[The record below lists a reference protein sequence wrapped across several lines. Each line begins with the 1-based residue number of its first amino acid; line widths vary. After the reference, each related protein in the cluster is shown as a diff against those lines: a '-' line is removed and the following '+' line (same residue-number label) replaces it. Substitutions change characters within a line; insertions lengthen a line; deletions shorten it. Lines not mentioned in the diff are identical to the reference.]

1 MLRAILSLLLAFVM
15 TSALHGQ
22 DSVIDSLKEVLR
34 HLGENR
40 ERLEFLNSA
49 VFSIRERDLEQAL
62 IWSRQA
68 EQLALHFEDS
78 VQLAAAK
85 GNLGWVYYRLGV
97 WDKSFRYSKEAYLIG
112 SKIGNKKE
120 LGMALNNLGALYY
133 QRRNYTEAIQKFKE
147 ALDVGYL
154 LGDDNLIIRSMNN
167 IAFNFSKVG
176 ELDSAYFYA
185 KKALKMNASTDAAYF
200 NGFSYRVIGDI
211 QLAKGEVH
219 LAIETFERALKV
231 SAPQTLSSFEASV
244 FHRLGK
250 AYNLFGERTKAKE
263 YLERGLNLCIKGGFK
278 DELLHTYQELANLYH
293 ALGNVE
299 KAYEYHRAYTE
310 LGKIQDEANDK
321 ERIAVLQAMFEVEKS
336 DAEINFLKMQ
346 NSVKEIEIT
355 NFKRLVIII
364 TLSVILALFLLIRLS
379 FLNKRLKQAHHD
391 LKFKKEIAEDQRREL
406 ETKSAELEESNRTKN
421 RIFSVLG
428 HDLKNPVAQLKGV
441 LELMHNQELSK
452 EEFEGISH
460 ILKRNVDG
468 LFETIDNILVWSKSQ
483 MEGFR
488 VQPSRVKMIR
498 VVRPCLELLQYQAS
512 SKDIIVYLYVDQ
524 DEEVLADPDLLQII
538 IRNLISNAIKFSN
551 KGSRIDVMTKVEG
564 ELLKLIVQ
572 DFGTGMS
579 DVQLDTILNQ
589 QVLLLESSVGTEKEK
604 GTGLG
609 LSLCKEFLSKMEGTL
624 EIESKKGEGTKV
636 TVALPRFTNHPVQPV
651 TLM

>member
-1 MLRAILSLLLAFVM
+1 MLRSFLSLLAFYIPAILQAQ
-15 TSALHGQ
+15 TSE
-22 DSVIDSLKEVLR
+22 VDSLKEVLMGIKDDR
-34 HLGENR
+34 Q
-40 ERLEFLNSA
+40 RLEFFNNA
-49 VFSIRERDLEQAL
+49 AFSIREKNLQQAL
-62 IWSRQA
+62 DWSLQA
-68 EQLALHFEDS
+68 EQLAVHLEDS
-78 VQLAAAK
+78 VQLVAAK

-97 WDKSFRYSKEAYLIG
+97 WEKSFRYSKDAYVIG
-112 SKIGNKKE
+112 SKINDKKE
-120 LGMALNNLGALYY
+120 VGMALNNLGSLYY

-147 ALDVGYL
+147 ALDVGYAL
-154 LGDDNLIIRSMNN
+154 EDDYLIIRSMNN
-167 IAFNFSKVG
+167 IALNFSKVG
-176 ELDSAYFYA
+176 ELDSAYVYA
-185 KKALKMNASTDAAYF
+185 KKALKSNEKIGAVYF
-200 NGFSYRVIGDI
+200 NSFTHRVIGDI
-211 QLAKGEVH
+211 QLAKGEV
-219 LAIETFERALKV
+219 LQAIRTFERALEV
-231 SAPQTLSSFEASV
+231 STSHKLASFEASI

-250 AYNLFGERTKAKE
+250 AHFLVGNRMKAKE
-263 YLERGLNLCIKGGFK
+263 YLEEGLKVSTAGGFK

-293 ALGNVE
+293 SLGDVE

-346 NSVKEIEIT
+346 NSVKELEIR
-355 NFKRLVIII
+355 NFKRLFIII
-364 TLSVILALFLLIRLS
+364 TLSVILAVFLLIRMS
-379 FLNKRLKQAHHD
+379 WLNKRLKQTHHD
-391 LKFKKEIAEDQRREL
+391 LEIKKNLSEFQKREL
-406 ETKSAELEESNRTKN
+406 ETKSVELAESNRMKN

-428 HDLKNPVAQLKGV
+428 HDLKTPVAQLKGV

-488 VQPSRVKMIR
+488 VQPLRVKMIR

-551 KGSRIDVMTKVEG
+551 KGSRIDVMTKAEG
-564 ELLKLIVQ
+564 DLLKLIVQ

-609 LSLCKEFLSKMEGTL
+609 LSLCKEFLAKMEGSL
-624 EIESKKGEGTKV
+624 EIESKKGEGTRV
-636 TVALPRFTNHPVQPV
+636 MVILPRLTNQPAQPV
-651 TLM
+651 TVI

>member
-1 MLRAILSLLLAFVM
+1 MLRSFLLLLAICIPAVLPAQ
-15 TSALHGQ
+15 TSEV
-22 DSVIDSLKEVLR
+22 DSLTEVLMGIDSDR
-34 HLGENR
+34 Q
-40 ERLEFLNSA
+40 RLDFFNNA
-49 VFSIRERDLEQAL
+49 AFSIREKNLQQAL
-62 IWSRQA
+62 DWSLQA
-68 EQLALHFEDS
+68 EQLAMHLEDS
-78 VQLAAAK
+78 AQLVVAK

-97 WDKSFRYSKEAYLIG
+97 WEKSFRYSKDAYVIG
-112 SKIGNKKE
+112 SKIDDKKE
-120 LGMALNNLGALYY
+120 VGMALNNLGALYY
-133 QRRNYTEAIQKFKE
+133 QRRNYAEAIQKFKE
-147 ALDVGYL
+147 ALNVGNAI
-154 LGDDNLIIRSMNN
+154 GDDYLTIRSMNN
-167 IAFNFSKVG
+167 IALNFSKVG
-176 ELDSAYFYA
+176 ELDSAYVYA
-185 KKALKMNASTDAAYF
+185 KKALKRNEKIGGVYF
-200 NGFSYRVIGDI
+200 NSFTHRVIGDI
-211 QLAKGEVH
+211 QLAKGEV
-219 LAIETFERALKV
+219 LQAIRTFERALEV
-231 SAPQTLSSFEASV
+231 STSQKLTSFEASI
-244 FHRLGK
+244 FYRLGK
-250 AYNLFGERTKAKE
+250 AYILSGDRTKAKE
-263 YLERGLNLCIKGGFK
+263 YLEKGLKVSQEGGFK

-293 ALGNVE
+293 ALGDVE

-346 NSVKEIEIT
+346 NSLKELEIR

-364 TLSVILALFLLIRLS
+364 TLSVILAIILLIRMS
-379 FLNKRLKQAHHD
+379 WLNKRLKQTHQD
-391 LKFKKEIAEDQRREL
+391 LEIKKNLSEFQRREL
-406 ETKSAELEESNRTKN
+406 ETKSVELAESNRMKN

-428 HDLKNPVAQLKGV
+428 HDLKTPVAQLKGV
-441 LELMHNQELSK
+441 LDLMHNQELSK

-564 ELLKLIVQ
+564 DLLKLIVQ

-609 LSLCKEFLSKMEGTL
+609 LSLCKEFLAKMEGSL
-624 EIESKKGEGTKV
+624 EIESKKGEGTRV
-636 TVALPRFTNHPVQPV
+636 TVILPRLTNQPAQPV
-651 TLM
+651 TVI